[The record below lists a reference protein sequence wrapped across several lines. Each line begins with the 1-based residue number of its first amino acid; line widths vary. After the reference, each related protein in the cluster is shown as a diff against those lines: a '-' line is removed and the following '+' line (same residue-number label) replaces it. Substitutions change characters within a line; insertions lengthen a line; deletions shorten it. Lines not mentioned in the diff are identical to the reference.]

1 MSCAIGHFCF
11 NAYFN
16 TKNKYVYYT
25 LWRSAAWVS
34 LDVWLCYLIYNNKPS
49 TLCLSLSENSLHTSS
64 ISVYYIPNSKLVSIL
79 TLVQRSSCHPDDM
92 RKWAYVTVY
101 VCNICVCDSFVLYAF
116 VTFHWIKNYVKR
128 TTKISKMLITFS
140 NKLNS
145 KGILIILFLH
155 PVSIR
160 LFYPTL
166 FHLLTLI
173 YFISRKTW

>member
-49 TLCLSLSENSLHTSS
+49 TLCLSLRENSLHTSS

-101 VCNICVCDSFVLYAF
+101 LYSVCNMCVCNMFCAVRVCHVSLNQELCE
-116 VTFHWIKNYVKR
+116 KNDKNIENVNNVEQQ
-128 TTKISKMLITFS
+128 T
-140 NKLNS
+140 
-145 KGILIILFLH
+145 
-155 PVSIR
+155 
-160 LFYPTL
+160 
-166 FHLLTLI
+166 
-173 YFISRKTW
+173 